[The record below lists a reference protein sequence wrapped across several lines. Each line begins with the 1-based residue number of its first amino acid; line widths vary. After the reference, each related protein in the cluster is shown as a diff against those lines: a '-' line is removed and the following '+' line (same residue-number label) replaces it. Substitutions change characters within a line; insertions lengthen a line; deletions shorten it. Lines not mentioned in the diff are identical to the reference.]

1 MDLQENL
8 ASAQS
13 AIESAEVVRPSSEEL
28 TAISTFCKAEVK
40 RRQAE
45 VQLSEEIKLLRVQQ
59 KTLKMQLTKDITKI
73 CTSES
78 ANAVMPKCVA
88 ISKED
93 AKKFELFAKEESI
106 EPLEPYARIIQVN
119 KDSSITPEV
128 IQEALENVSTEDLE
142 EAATAAAE
150 DGQVTS
156 KTTIRHLVLTSIR
169 RIIRS
174 YTETLKISD
183 SLPRGSTVYD
193 VLDAPQ
199 EIADRMWK
207 LWCVDQKIKKN
218 LVRKKP
224 VEVTYESSLKT
235 KIESF
240 FIRTGLTAQR
250 IVVEG
255 HPYRLVRRISV
266 RKPKIGVGRFEQI
279 LDASLE
285 ETDVDNMKNFKPLDF
300 MKTLQIQLS
309 SVPAESKS
317 NVVLC
322 KIAEE

>member
-13 AIESAEVVRPSSEEL
+13 AIESAEVVRPSAEEL

-59 KTLKMQLTKDITKI
+59 KTLKAQLTKDITKL
-73 CTSES
+73 CVSD
-78 ANAVMPKCVA
+78 AAGMPKCVS
-88 ISKED
+88 ISKDD
-93 AKKFELFAKEESI
+93 AKKFELLAKEQSI
-106 EPLEPYARIIQVN
+106 ERLEPYARIVQVN

-150 DGQVTS
+150 EGQATS
-156 KTTIRHLVLTSIR
+156 KTTIRHLVLTNIR

-174 YTETLKISD
+174 YTETLKLSD

-193 VLDAPQ
+193 VLDAP
-199 EIADRMWK
+199 EDIADRMWK

-224 VEVTYESSLKT
+224 VEVSSESSLKT
-235 KIESF
+235 KIEAF

-285 ETDVDNMKNFKPLDF
+285 ESQVDNMKNFKPLDF
-300 MKTLQIQLS
+300 MKALQIQLS